1 MLPGFGSEEHR
12 ALAEMRGSGEG
23 ELGTAMD
30 IVEDVE
36 GDELEWE
43 MIPDELK
50 VDEAF
55 VAAVRDI
62 VGSQ

>member
-1 MLPGFGSEEHR
+1 
-12 ALAEMRGSGEG
+12 MRGSGEG

-30 IVEDVE
+30 IVEDAE

-43 MIPDELK
+43 TIPDELK